1 MSNIID
7 INEAGWKTADY
18 TDEATAE
25 GEIHQHRVKV
35 ADYVAFQGSESEMA
49 QAESETSYVGAYEYA
64 PGGWITEHSHAN
76 AEQWYYIL
84 SGQGL
89 MKVGDEERLAQE
101 GCIIFVPRNAPH
113 SYKVIGD
120 EPLRFLN
127 VAIFMSEE

>member
-7 INEAGWKTADY
+7 IDEAGWKSADY
-18 TDEATAE
+18 LEATHE

-35 ADYVAFQGSESEMA
+35 ADYVAHRGTESEMA
-49 QAESETSYVGAYEYA
+49 QAESETSYIGAYEYA

-76 AEQWYYIL
+76 AEQWYYVQ

-89 MKVGDEERLAQE
+89 MKVGDEERVAQA
-101 GCIIFVPRNAPH
+101 GCLIFVPRDTAH
-113 SYKVIGD
+113 SYQVLGD

-127 VAIFMSEE
+127 VAIFMGQE